1 MFSQQTKSKIL
12 ENSSLTHYSVLEPEV
27 RLRIDAEA
35 IAFIESQVA
44 EHNDAMPD
52 DVAVEETADD

>member
-1 MFSQQTKSKIL
+1 LGADRFGFSQ
-12 ENSSLTHYSVLEPEV
+12 PEV
-27 RLRIDAEA
+27 RLRVYAYSMLYKRYGLSEDE

-44 EHNDAMPD
+44 EHNDAIPD